1 MVFCE
6 DQRGSSQR
14 QIARLLGRAAST
26 ICRELVRW
34 IDQETGMGQEAAC
47 MLLTMAGKARLG
59 NMVDP
64 KDTVGTGIAKKYI
77 GL

>member
-1 MVFCE
+1 MVFSE

-14 QIARLLGRAAST
+14 QIARLPGRAAST
-26 ICRELVRW
+26 ICRALARW
-34 IDQETGMGQEAAC
+34 IDQETGMGQEEAC

-64 KDTVGTGIAKKYI
+64 EYTVGTGIAKKYI
-77 GL
+77 RV